1 MKRLALMLT
10 VWALVGG
17 ACISAA
23 QADEEGRKGKVIEGK
38 FVRLVE
44 KQISER
50 EYLGVV
56 VSPGEGKDAVTLLV
70 PLRKT
75 EEGRWVRLE
84 ELAGRARRLRPGQHV
99 EVLYAVEEGQKWIR
113 KIGGAPPREGTDES
127 EGERPRGELAE
138 LARTVRRLQERLA
151 KLERQV
157 AELREANAALRRKV
171 GETARPDRDRG
182 EAQERREREGGE
194 GRDRDRREGDQPRVR
209 DGTVTGAFVKLVE
222 RNIGEAEHVCLL
234 LRVPDKDEPVLLV
247 IPNRRREGRI
257 VRDPELMAAA
267 RKLKPGE
274 KVKVAWVAER
284 GDEQLWVRRIVR

>member
-1 MKRLALMLT
+1 MKRLALVLT
-10 VWALVGG
+10 VWAVVGG
-17 ACISAA
+17 ACISTA

-44 KQISER
+44 KQIGER

-56 VSPGEGKDAVTLLV
+56 VSPGEGKEAVTLLV
-70 PLRKT
+70 PLRKA
-75 EEGRWVRLE
+75 EDGRWVRLE
-84 ELAGRARRLRPGQHV
+84 ELAGRAKRLRPGQHV
-99 EVLYAVEEGQKWIR
+99 EVLYTVEEGQKWIR
-113 KIGGAPPREGTDES
+113 KIGGAPPREGTEAS

-138 LARTVRRLQERLA
+138 LARIVRRLQERLA

-157 AELREANAALRRKV
+157 AELREVNAAPRRKL
-171 GETARPDRDRG
+171 GEAARPDRERG

-194 GRDRDRREGDQPRVR
+194 GRDRDRREGAQPRVR
-209 DGTVTGAFVKLVE
+209 DGAVTGAFVKLVE

-257 VRDPELMAAA
+257 VRDPELTAAA

-274 KVKVAWVAER
+274 KVKVTWVAER
-284 GDEQLWVRRIVR
+284 GDEHLWVRRIVR